1 MESKK
6 NYRLGQ
12 MYLTIT
18 LVALVIG
25 FIALNEAIEWLFS

>member
-6 NYRLGQ
+6 NYSVGK
-12 MYLTIT
+12 MYLTVT

-25 FIALNEAIEWLFS
+25 LIALNEAIEWLFS